1 MQLKT
6 LHYGTWEGP
15 IVWVQVVTEWLSQ
28 NLIVVTLA
36 DEDTNQL
43 PP

>member
-1 MQLKT
+1 M
-6 LHYGTWEGP
+6 GP